1 MSQFSRAIHIYQR
14 SVEGFVVFYTLHDY
28 LALYTLVSVTARKYR
43 VRVLGLAIMYNHI
56 HLLVVAN
63 SRDQIQPFVSEYT
76 KRFARI
82 YNAEAGIEGHLFHNP
97 FGSAVK
103 YGDKNIRT
111 AAGYLY
117 NNHTNKK
124 LCNRAEDI
132 RWNFLAYA
140 HDTHPFSNLLKR
152 KEASAALR
160 RALKIVDIDRS
171 ADNSLGYATLKRI
184 YKGLNAT
191 EKNQVTDYIVNEYR
205 FVDYEALEG
214 LYRSY
219 DDMILSF
226 NANTFNEY
234 DIDEEAEERNG
245 DDRVY
250 NLLSRH
256 IISSGK
262 FDNLKSLLF
271 LPSDDR
277 LRLAVELRA
286 ATGISYKQI
295 GDFLHMRIHRVSNV
309 VKEYEALEQFPA

>member
-1 MSQFSRAIHIYQR
+1 MGRFSRAIHIYQR
-14 SVEGFVVFYTLHDY
+14 SVEGFVIFYTLHDY
-28 LALYTLVSVTARKYR
+28 LVLYTMVSVFARKYGMQI
-43 VRVLGLAIMYNHI
+43 LGMAIMYNHI
-56 HLLVVAN
+56 HLLVVAD
-63 SRDQIQPFVSEYT
+63 SRDQIQHFVSEYT
-76 KRFARI
+76 KTFARI

-103 YGDKNIRT
+103 YGDKTIRT

-140 HDTHPFSNLLKR
+140 HHSHPFSNQIKR

-160 RALKIVDIDRS
+160 KALKIVDIERA
-171 ADNSLGYATLKRI
+171 ADNYLSYATLRRI
-184 YKGLNAT
+184 YKGLIAT
-191 EKNQVTDYIVNEYR
+191 EKDQVTDYIVNAYR

-219 DDMILSF
+219 DDMLLSF

-234 DIDEEAEERNG
+234 DIDEEVEERNG

-250 NLLSRH
+250 NVLSRH

-262 FDNLKSLLF
+262 FENLKEILL

-277 LRLAVELRA
+277 LSLAVALRA
-286 ATGISYKQI
+286 STGISYRQI
-295 GDFLHMRIHRVSNV
+295 GAFLHMRIHRVSNV
-309 VKEYEALEQFPA
+309 VKEY